1 MRRAL
6 ILVMLSLS
14 WFAALMKADQVTLKN
29 GDRLTGAIVKTDD
42 DAKTLLIKTEL
53 AGDVTVQWDAV
64 TGIVSSQPLHL
75 TLSDGRVVVGN
86 VTTAD
91 GKLEVGTKDAGEV
104 PAEHAAIKAVRNDKE
119 QAEHDRLQHPGLLD
133 YWSGLFDLGLSVT
146 QGNSATSALS
156 IAGKAT
162 RVVPKNK
169 LSAYYTQ
176 IYAKD
181 NNQDPGVT
189 TANAIHAGMR
199 YEFNLTPKVYAFA
212 FTDFDSDALQNLNLR
227 NVLGGGLGYH
237 FINTKKTQFDV
248 FGGASFNQEYF
259 SSYLTA
265 NPAPPP
271 VEILV
276 PSQSRHSAEFLVGE
290 SLSTKIGPRTTLTE
304 QLTFF
309 PNLSSPGDYRV
320 NFDATASTKLKAW
333 LGWQVTF
340 SDRYISNPPL
350 NLKGNDLLL
359 STGLRLTFGRGIF

>member
-1 MRRAL
+1 MRPAL

-29 GDRLTGAIVKTDD
+29 GDRLTGTIIKTDD
-42 DAKTLLIKTEL
+42 DTKTLLIKTEL

-75 TLSDGRVVVGN
+75 TLSDGRVVVGK

-91 GKLEVGTKDAGEV
+91 GKLEVATKDAGEV
-104 PAEHAAIKAVRNDKE
+104 PAEHASIKAVRNDQE
-119 QAEHDRLQHPGLLD
+119 QAEYDRLQHPRLLD
-133 YWSGLFDLGLSVT
+133 YWGGLFDLGLNVT
-146 QGNSATSALS
+146 RGNSATSALS
-156 IAGKAT
+156 IAGKAA

-169 LSAYYTQ
+169 LSLYYTQ

-181 NNQDPGVT
+181 SNQDPAAT
-189 TANAIHAGMR
+189 TANAIHAGIR
-199 YEFNLTPKVYAFA
+199 YEFNLNPKIYLFT
-212 FTDFDSDALQNLNLR
+212 FTDFDSDALQNLDLR

-237 FINTKKTQFDV
+237 IINAKKTQFDV
-248 FGGASFNQEYF
+248 FGGGSFNQEYF

-276 PSQSRHSAEFLVGE
+276 PSESRHSAEVLVGE
-290 SLSTKIGPRTTLTE
+290 SLSTKIGSRTTFTE
-304 QLTFF
+304 QLTIF

-320 NFDATASTKLKAW
+320 NFDATATTKLKTW
-333 LGWQVTF
+333 LGWQFTF

-350 NLKGNDLLL
+350 NLQGNDLLL

>member
-1 MRRAL
+1 MRRAF

-14 WFAALMKADQVTLKN
+14 LSAVLVRADQVTLKN

-42 DAKTLLIKTEL
+42 DKKTLEIKTDL

-75 TLSDGRVVVGN
+75 TLSDGRVIVGT
-86 VTTAD
+86 VTTTD
-91 GKLEVGTKDAGEV
+91 GKLEVATRNAGEV
-104 PAEHAAIKAVRNDKE
+104 STEHAAIKAIRNDHE
-119 QAEHDRLQHPGLLD
+119 QAEFDRLQHPRLRD

-146 QGNSATSALS
+146 QGNSSTSALS
-156 IAGKAT
+156 IAGKAA

-169 LSAYYTQ
+169 FSLYYTQ

-181 NNQDPGVT
+181 SKQDPEVT
-189 TANAIHAGMR
+189 TANAIHAGVR
-199 YEFNLTPKVYAFA
+199 GEFNLKPKIFVFG
-212 FTDFDSDALQNLNLR
+212 FTDFDSDALQNLDLR
-227 NVLGGGLGYH
+227 NVLGGGFGYH
-237 FINTKKTQFDV
+237 LIHSKNTQFDV

-259 SSYLTA
+259 SSYVTA

-271 VEILV
+271 DEILV
-276 PSQSRHSAEFLVGE
+276 PSETRHSAELLVGE
-290 SLSTKIGPRTTLTE
+290 TLSAKIGSRTMFTE

-309 PNLSSPGDYRV
+309 PNVSDLGDYRI
-320 NFDATASTKLKAW
+320 NFDATATTKVKTW

-359 STGLRLTFGRGIF
+359 STGLRLTFGRGIL

>member
-1 MRRAL
+1 MRRAF

-14 WFAALMKADQVTLKN
+14 LSAALARADQVTLKN
-29 GDRLTGAIVKTDD
+29 GDRLTGTIVKTDD
-42 DAKTLLIKTEL
+42 DKKTLEIKTEL

-75 TLSDGRVVVGN
+75 TLSDGRVITGTVS
-86 VTTAD
+86 TTD
-91 GKLEVGTKDAGEV
+91 GKLAVATKDAGEV
-104 PAEHAAIKAVRNDKE
+104 SAEPGAVKAIRNDKE
-119 QAEHDRLQHPGLLD
+119 QAEFDRLQHPRLLD
-133 YWSGLFDLGLSVT
+133 FWSGLFDLGLSVT
-146 QGNSATSALS
+146 QGNSSTSALS
-156 IAGKAT
+156 IAGKAA

-169 LSAYYTQ
+169 LSLYYTQ
-176 IYAKD
+176 VYAKD
-181 NNQDPGVT
+181 SKQDPAVT
-189 TANAIHAGMR
+189 TANAIHAGIR
-199 YEFNLTPKVYAFA
+199 DEYNLDGYFVFA
-212 FTDFDSDALQNLNLR
+212 FTDFDSDALQNLDLR

-237 FINTKKTQFDV
+237 LIRSKNTQFDV

-271 VEILV
+271 DEILV
-276 PSQSRHSAEFLVGE
+276 PSDSRHSAEVLVGE
-290 SLSTKIGPRTTLTE
+290 TLSTKLGSRTTFTE

-309 PNLSSPGDYRV
+309 PNVSNAGDYRI
-320 NFDATASTKLKAW
+320 NFDATATTKLKTW